1 MNQLRLCI
9 ASNDGVTLT
18 AGHLGDAE
26 YLYVYDLSATSAPA
40 FVERRPNRAP
50 GSPAATHANAAK
62 MTRVLALAEDAD
74 VLVARRMS
82 PNFRVIAQTSRFQP
96 VVVSVQTLAEALAL
110 LQARFHELADD
121 VALRQQGEFS
131 DQVPIFGPTAI
142 TDEPTTPPLAR

>member
-9 ASNDGVTLT
+9 ASNDGVTLA

-26 YLYVYDLSATSAPA
+26 HLYVYDLSATSAPA
-40 FVERRPNRAP
+40 FVERRPNTAP
-50 GSPAATHANAAK
+50 GSPTAHANAAK
-62 MTRVLALAEDAD
+62 MTQVLALAQDAD